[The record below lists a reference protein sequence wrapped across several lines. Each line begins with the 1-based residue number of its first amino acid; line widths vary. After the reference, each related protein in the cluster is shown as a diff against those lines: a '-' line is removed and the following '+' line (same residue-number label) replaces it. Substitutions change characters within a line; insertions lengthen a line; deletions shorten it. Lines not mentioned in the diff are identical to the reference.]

1 MFSRDPDAALIRRIA
16 EGDQAAASTFVT
28 RKLHRVLALAHRVCG
43 DASEAEDI
51 AQDVF
56 IRVWKYAGSWKKDD
70 AKVDTWLHRI
80 VLNVCHDR
88 LSASHRQHE
97 VGGMEPELGMQVDPG
112 PTPEDAIVGQST
124 RDRVWQ
130 ALQALPARQREALV
144 LTYYQD
150 LSNAEAAAAMQISV
164 DAVESLLARARR
176 ALKQRLLDSAG

>member
-1 MFSRDPDAALIRRIA
+1 VFSRDPDAALIRRIA
-16 EGDQAAASTFVT
+16 EGDHAAASTFVT
-28 RKLHRVLALAHRVCG
+28 HKLHRVLALAHRVCG

-56 IRVWKYAGSWKKDD
+56 IRVWKYADSWKKDD

-88 LSASHRQHE
+88 LSASHRRHE
-97 VGGMEPELGMQVDPG
+97 VGGMELDMETDPG
-112 PTPEDAIVGQST
+112 PTPEDALVGQST
-124 RDRVWQ
+124 RDRVQQ
-130 ALQALPARQREALV
+130 ALQALPVRQREALV

-150 LSNAEAAAAMQISV
+150 LSNVEAAAAMQLSV